1 MSELVDLTKRL
12 WTKYFVGER
21 DKILEMLHLFQE
33 NSVVIG
39 TGKHEF
45 HTSLEQFR
53 EAIHVELRQRGDIH
67 FQLEDFYC
75 DEMVLTQEVRLI
87 YGSCHVFWRG
97 VDQPT
102 CIDMDCRFSIL
113 FKRVDGCWKVFHI
126 HQSIPSAD
134 QLDGESYPW
143 TLRQQVEQA
152 QQQIESL
159 TQLAE
164 TDGLTHLINYRSF
177 QVRYENMEKHN
188 SWLYVIDIDNFKG
201 INDRYGH
208 LSGNEALLNLAN
220 ILSSAV
226 RGEDLVCRM
235 GGDEFVLLCTGLCT
249 SRAAIALA
257 NRLLEQV
264 RRQMKDHGTLDGI
277 SIGFTKIREEESLDS
292 AFLRADK
299 ALYLSKTSGKNMAS
313 ML

>member
-21 DKILEMLHLFQE
+21 DKILELLHLFQE

-177 QVRYENMEKHN
+177 QVRY
-188 SWLYVIDIDNFKG
+188 
-201 INDRYGH
+201 
-208 LSGNEALLNLAN
+208 
-220 ILSSAV
+220 
-226 RGEDLVCRM
+226 
-235 GGDEFVLLCTGLCT
+235 
-249 SRAAIALA
+249 
-257 NRLLEQV
+257 
-264 RRQMKDHGTLDGI
+264 
-277 SIGFTKIREEESLDS
+277 
-292 AFLRADK
+292 
-299 ALYLSKTSGKNMAS
+299 
-313 ML
+313 